1 MQMKKLVGNPPS
13 GINTRKST
21 TSTIIESVN
30 GLSGGE
36 YLEIECSHKQANAI
50 RQSIYRHCPSK
61 KCRVNATASED
72 VYKCIIHRR
81 DEKER
86 Q

>member
-1 MQMKKLVGNPPS
+1 MQMKTLVGNPPS

-21 TSTIIESVN
+21 TSNIIESVDR
-30 GLSGGE
+30 LTGGE
-36 YLEIECSHKQANAI
+36 YLEIECSRKQANAI

-61 KCRVNATASED
+61 KCRVNATSSED

-81 DEKER
+81 VKEE
-86 Q
+86 